1 MYDVLMWACTYM
13 LTMLLAYWLKR
24 IGIFKTEDRKVFAN
38 LVFYVTLPAML
49 VSSFSGVKAD
59 FWFIAAFVLG
69 LAVNLLM
76 VCAACAASAK
86 RPDDIKGIYTI
97 NGAGLNLGNIGIPF
111 LRNFFPAAVPY
122 LCMFDTGDSFFSL
135 GTTYAIAEMR
145 MGRKSGPKLKAI
157 LSSLLHSVPMI
168 AYMVMTA
175 LSLLDV
181 RLPEPILE
189 LADFMG
195 KGNGFIVMVMVGIS
209 LEIHISKEAKKEVF
223 RLLMLRYACGAV
235 SAAAIYFLLPAPL
248 EMRQALAPAMFA
260 AVPSACL
267 IYTERLNVRM
277 DIASA
282 LNPISAV
289 LMIPAATLVI
299 LLVQ

>member
-13 LTMLLAYWLKR
+13 LTMFLAYGLKR
-24 IGIFKTEDRKVFAN
+24 VGIFKAEDRKVFAN
-38 LVFYVTLPAML
+38 LIFNVTLPAML

-59 FWFIAAFVLG
+59 LWFIIAFVLG

-76 VCAACAASAK
+76 VCTACVASAK
-86 RPDDIKGIYTI
+86 KSDELKGIYTI

-111 LRNFFPAAVPY
+111 LQNFFPTAVPY

-157 LSSLLHSVPMI
+157 LSSLFHSVPMI
-168 AYMVMTA
+168 TYMGMTI
-175 LSLLDV
+175 LSLLGV
-181 RLPEPILE
+181 HLPAPVLE

-195 KGNGFIVMVMVGIS
+195 KGNGFLVMVMVGIS
-209 LEIHISKEAKKEVF
+209 LEIHISREAKKEVF
-223 RLLMLRYACGAV
+223 LLLVLRYACGAV

-267 IYTERLNVRM
+267 IYTGRLNVRM

-282 LNPISAV
+282 LNPMSAV
-289 LMIPAATLVI
+289 LMIPATTLVI
-299 LLVQ
+299 LLVR